1 MNTLNECQAAIQAAQ
16 KRVDEL
22 LDARKFLDSEQ
33 ELARV
38 ALRNAHAEL
47 QRLKSADGR
56 LQSNARKAE
65 LDHMRAQ
72 LDAVQQGGIP
82 S

>member
-1 MNTLNECQAAIQAAQ
+1 MNTLNECQTAIQAAQ

-38 ALRNAHAEL
+38 ALRNAHAAL
-47 QRLKSADGR
+47 QRLKSADNR
-56 LQSNARKAE
+56 LRTNAQSAE
-65 LDHMRAQ
+65 LDHLRAQ
-72 LDAVQQGGIP
+72 LDAVRR
-82 S
+82 STAS